1 MLCSETLISVVRLG
15 VKWER
20 KKSVSKPPRKGGESH
35 PGSLAGAFAPSRFV
49 CSLFSNRHWKGW
61 QEDIK
66 VAVLFIFFPLFGSY
80 LLSFLLTLQF
90 QRFNDTIV
98 SENDTETDTLCHL
111 IGCPDEVESAAF
123 QFHF

>member
-1 MLCSETLISVVRLG
+1 M
-15 VKWER
+15 
-20 KKSVSKPPRKGGESH
+20 SKPPRKGGERP
-35 PGSLAGAFAPSRFV
+35 PGSLAGGAFAPSRFV
-49 CSLFSNRHWKGW
+49 CSLLSNRPWKGR

-66 VAVLFIFFPLFGSY
+66 VAVLFVFFPPFGSY

-98 SENDTETDTLCHL
+98 SENDTETDSLCHL
-111 IGCPDEVESAAF
+111 IGRPDEVESAAF